1 MANAG
6 RKTKPLPTVKWF
18 LPLLLKINPVK
29 LSTRLLAP
37 RVLAN
42 FYIAIDAVIANKIRS
57 LLTALGI
64 IFGVAAVIAMLAIGN
79 GAQQE
84 ILNQIKL
91 VGVNNIV
98 IKPIIEQKEEKL
110 NEQAGGKK
118 EKKKFSPGLTI
129 RDVNSIKKTIPG
141 LTRISPEIILN
152 SHVIRNGV
160 RRSAKLVGVEPSYFE
175 IYDFQLVDGQMF
187 SAEHMTLGG
196 PVCIIGSSLKSKFFP
211 TENPVGKSIKVGP
224 HWLTIIGV
232 LKERLVTQSSISKL
246 GIRDFNMDVY
256 APLQTVLIRY
266 ENRDLVTTEA
276 IRLANMRSRGMVIIN
291 DNSASE
297 ESEEEKKNYHQLDRL
312 VIQVDETTR
321 MQTTAEVLSRL
332 LTRRHYEVV
341 DFEIEIPELLLKQQQ
356 RTNDIFNYVLGAIA
370 GISLL
375 VGGIGIMNIML
386 ASVLERI
393 KEIGLRLSIGA
404 QKNDIIQQFL
414 FEAVMISVSGGI
426 IGVVLGV
433 TMASIVSVM
442 AGIPTIVSFTSILLS
457 FGVAATVGLI
467 FGIAPARKAA
477 SQDPIASLRY
487 E

>member
-1 MANAG
+1 MV
-6 RKTKPLPTVKWF
+6 TP
-18 LPLLLKINPVK
+18 
-29 LSTRLLAP
+29 RLLAN
-37 RVLAN
+37 LL
-42 FYIAIDAVIANKIRS
+42 IAIDAVIANRIRS

-98 IKPIIEQKEEKL
+98 IKPIIEQKDEKV
-110 NEQAGGKK
+110 NEKVGKK
-118 EKKKFSPGLTI
+118 EKKKFSPGLTV
-129 RDVNSIKKTIPG
+129 RDVQSIHETIPT
-141 LTRISPEIILN
+141 LTQVSPEIILDTY
-152 SHVIRNGV
+152 VIRNGF
-160 RRSAKLVGVEPSYFE
+160 RRSAKLVGVDPAYFT
-175 IYDFQLVDGQMF
+175 IYDFQLSDGALF
-187 SAEHMTLGG
+187 SEEHRRTGS
-196 PVCIIGSSLKSKFFP
+196 PVCIIGSALKSRFFP
-211 TENPVGKSIKVGP
+211 KENPVGKTMKVGT

-232 LKERLVTQSSISKL
+232 LKERTVSQASINKL

-256 APLQTVLIRY
+256 APLQTVLVRY
-266 ENRDLVTTEA
+266 RNRDLVTTEG
-276 IRLANMRSRGMVIIN
+276 IRLAAMRSQG
-291 DNSASE
+291 NSNGNAQNASTE
-297 ESEEEKKNYHQLDRL
+297 NEQEKKNYHQLDRL
-312 VIQVDETTR
+312 VLQVD
-321 MQTTAEVLSRL
+321 QTQKLQATAEVISRML
-332 LTRRHYEVV
+332 KRRHYDVV
-341 DFEIEIPELLLKQQQ
+341 DYEIEIPELLLKQQQ

-393 KEIGLRLSIGA
+393 KEIGLRLAIGA
-404 QKNDIIQQFL
+404 RKSDVVQQFL

-433 TMASIVSVM
+433 VFAYLVSSF
-442 AGIPTIVSFTSILLS
+442 ANIPTIISFTSIVLS

-477 SQDPIASLRY
+477 QQDPIASLRY

>member
-1 MANAG
+1 M
-6 RKTKPLPTVKWF
+6 K
-18 LPLLLKINPVK
+18 LKSIVTP
-29 LSTRLLAP
+29 RLLAN
-37 RVLAN
+37 LL
-42 FYIAIDAVIANKIRS
+42 IAIDAVIANRIRS

-98 IKPIIEQKEEKL
+98 IKPIIEQKDEKV
-110 NEQAGGKK
+110 NEKVGKK
-118 EKKKFSPGLTI
+118 EKKKFSPGLTV
-129 RDVNSIKKTIPG
+129 RDVQSIHETIPT
-141 LTRISPEIILN
+141 LTQVSPEIILDTY
-152 SHVIRNGV
+152 VIRNGF
-160 RRSAKLVGVEPSYFE
+160 RRSAKLVGVDPAYFT
-175 IYDFQLVDGQMF
+175 IYDFQLSDGALF
-187 SAEHMTLGG
+187 SEEQRRTGS
-196 PVCIIGSSLKSKFFP
+196 PVCIIGSALKSRFFP
-211 TENPVGKSIKVGP
+211 KENPVGKTMKVGT

-232 LKERLVTQSSISKL
+232 LKERTVSQASINKL

-256 APLQTVLIRY
+256 APLQTVLVRY
-266 ENRDLVTTEA
+266 RNRDLVTTEG
-276 IRLANMRSRGMVIIN
+276 IRLAAMRSQG
-291 DNSASE
+291 NSNGNAQNASKE
-297 ESEEEKKNYHQLDRL
+297 NEQEKKNYHQLDRL
-312 VIQVDETTR
+312 VLQVD
-321 MQTTAEVLSRL
+321 QTQKLQATAEIISRML
-332 LTRRHYEVV
+332 KRRHYDVV
-341 DFEIEIPELLLKQQQ
+341 DYEIEIPELLLKQQQ

-393 KEIGLRLSIGA
+393 KEIGLRLAIGA
-404 QKNDIIQQFL
+404 RKSDVVQQFL

-433 TMASIVSVM
+433 VFAYLVSSF
-442 AGIPTIVSFTSILLS
+442 ANIPTIISFTSIVLS

-477 SQDPIASLRY
+477 QQDPIASLRY

>member
-1 MANAG
+1 MKYVSRYFG
-6 RKTKPLPTVKWF
+6 P
-18 LPLLLKINPVK
+18 
-29 LSTRLLAP
+29 RLLAN
-37 RVLAN
+37 L
-42 FYIAIDAVIANKIRS
+42 YIAIDAVIANKVRS

-98 IKPIIEQKEEKL
+98 VKPIVEQTEEKL
-110 NEQAGGKK
+110 NEQASGKK

-129 RDVNSIKKTIPG
+129 RDVHSIKSTIPG
-141 LTRISPEIILN
+141 LTRVSPEIILN
-152 SHVIRNGV
+152 TNVIRNGI

-175 IYDFQLVDGQMF
+175 IYDFQLAEGSMF
-187 SAEHMTLGG
+187 NTEHLRVGA
-196 PVCIIGSSLKSKFFP
+196 PVCIIGSSLKSRFFP
-211 TENPVGKSIKVGP
+211 TESAIGKNIKVGP

-232 LKERLVTQSSISKL
+232 TRERLVSQNSISKL
-246 GIRDFNMDVY
+246 GIRDFNMDIY
-256 APLQTVLIRY
+256 APLQAVLIRY
-266 ENRDLVTTEA
+266 ENRDLITTEA
-276 IRLANMRSRGMVIIN
+276 LRLANMRSQGFIIL
-291 DNSASE
+291 SEGETE
-297 ESEEEKKNYHQLDRL
+297 ESEAERKNYHQLDRL
-312 VIQVDETTR
+312 VIQVDETVKL
-321 MQTTAEVLSRL
+321 QATAEIMSRM
-332 LTRRHYEVV
+332 LTRKHYEVV

-404 QKNDIIQQFL
+404 QKSDVVQQFL
-414 FEAVMISVSGGI
+414 FESVMISVSGGI

-433 TMASIVSVM
+433 TLAYLVSVF
-442 AGIPTIVSFTSILLS
+442 AEIPTIITLASIALS

-467 FGIAPARKAA
+467 FGIAPARRAA

>member
-1 MANAG
+1 VIKN
-6 RKTKPLPTVKWF
+6 RYFT
-18 LPLLLKINPVK
+18 
-29 LSTRLLAP
+29 P

-42 FYIAIDAVIANKIRS
+42 LYIAINAVIANRVRS

-129 RDVNSIKKTIPG
+129 RDVHSIRRTIPG
-141 LTRISPEIILN
+141 LSRVSPEIILN
-152 SHVIRNGV
+152 TYVIRNGI
-160 RRSAKLVGVEPSYFE
+160 RRSAKIVGVEPSYFE
-175 IYDFQLVDGQMF
+175 IYDFQLAEGQMF
-187 SAEHMTLGG
+187 NAEQMKLGA
-196 PVCIIGSSLKSKFFP
+196 PVCIIGSALRARFFA
-211 TENPVGKSIKVGP
+211 TENPIGKSIKVGP
-224 HWLTIIGV
+224 HWLTIVGV
-232 LKERLVTQSSISKL
+232 LRERLVSESSISKL

-256 APLQTVLIRY
+256 APLQSVLIRY
-266 ENRDLVTTEA
+266 ENRDLITTEA
-276 IRLANMRSRGMVIIN
+276 LRLATMRSQGRFSS
-291 DNSASE
+291 SAGESA
-297 ESEEEKKNYHQLDRL
+297 ESELEKKNYHQLDRL
-312 VIQVDETTR
+312 VIQVDETSKL
-321 MQTTAEVLSRL
+321 QSTAEILSRML
-332 LTRRHYEVV
+332 SRKHYEVV

-393 KEIGLRLSIGA
+393 KEIGLRLSLGA
-404 QKNDIIQQFL
+404 QKSDIVQQFL
-414 FEAVMISVSGGI
+414 FEAVMISVTGGL

-433 TMASIVSVM
+433 TMAYIVSTV
-442 AGIPTIVSFTSILLS
+442 AGIPTIVSFSSIVLS

>member
-1 MANAG
+1 M
-6 RKTKPLPTVKWF
+6 
-18 LPLLLKINPVK
+18 
-29 LSTRLLAP
+29 
-37 RVLAN
+37 LAN
-42 FYIAIDAVIANKIRS
+42 LYIAIDAVIANRVRS

-110 NEQAGGKK
+110 NEQASGKK

-129 RDVNSIKKTIPG
+129 RDVNSIRTIIPG
-141 LTRISPEIILN
+141 LAKISPEIIIN
-152 SHVIRNGV
+152 TNIIRNGI

-175 IYDFQLVDGQMF
+175 IYDFQLSEGQMF
-187 SAEHMTLGG
+187 NAEQLKVGS
-196 PVCIIGSSLKSKFFP
+196 PVCIIGSALKSRFFP
-211 TENPVGKSIKVGP
+211 TENPIGKNIKVGP

-232 LKERLVTQSSISKL
+232 MKERLVSENSISKL

-256 APLQTVLIRY
+256 APLQSVLIRY
-266 ENRDLVTTEA
+266 ENRDLITAEA
-276 IRLANMRSRGMVIIN
+276 LRLAAMRSRGMVFISGN
-291 DNSASE
+291 AGDT
-297 ESEEEKKNYHQLDRL
+297 ESEQDKKNYHQLDRL
-312 VIQVDETTR
+312 VIQVEETNK
-321 MQTTAEVLSRL
+321 MQSTAEILTRL
-332 LTRRHYEVV
+332 LARKHYEVV

-393 KEIGLRLSIGA
+393 KEIGLRLAIGA
-404 QKNDIIQQFL
+404 QKVDIVQQFL
-414 FEAVMISVSGGI
+414 FEAIMISISGGL

-433 TMASIVSVM
+433 SMAFIVSSV

>member
-1 MANAG
+1 MF
-6 RKTKPLPTVKWF
+6 PTQAT
-18 LPLLLKINPVK
+18 NPVTIK
-29 LSTRLLAP
+29 NKYFSP

-42 FYIAIDAVIANKIRS
+42 LYIAIDAVIANRVRS

-98 IKPIIEQKEEKL
+98 IKPIIEQKEENL
-110 NEQAGGKK
+110 NEQANGKK

-129 RDVNSIKKTIPG
+129 RDVHSIRTTIPG
-141 LTRISPEIILN
+141 LTRVSPEIILN
-152 SHVIRNGV
+152 TYVIRNGI
-160 RRSAKLVGVEPSYFE
+160 RRSAKLVGVEPTYFE
-175 IYDFQLVDGQMF
+175 IYDFQLAEGQMF
-187 SAEHMTLGG
+187 NTEQMKLGA
-196 PVCIIGSSLKSKFFP
+196 PVCIIGSALRGRFFP
-211 TENPVGKSIKVGP
+211 TENPIGKSIKVGP
-224 HWLTIIGV
+224 HWLTIVGV
-232 LKERLVTQSSISKL
+232 MRERLVSESSISKL

-256 APLQTVLIRY
+256 APLQSVLIRY
-266 ENRDLVTTEA
+266 ENRDLITSEA
-276 IRLANMRSRGMVIIN
+276 LRLAAMRSRGMVFISSSGES
-291 DNSASE
+291 DA
-297 ESEEEKKNYHQLDRL
+297 ESELEKKNYHQLDRL
-312 VIQVDETTR
+312 VIQVDETTKL
-321 MQTTAEVLSRL
+321 QSTAEILSRML
-332 LTRRHYEVV
+332 ARKHYEVV

-404 QKNDIIQQFL
+404 QKSDIVQQFL
-414 FEAVMISVSGGI
+414 FEAIMISVSGGL

-433 TMASIVSVM
+433 TMAFIVSTV
-442 AGIPTIVSFTSILLS
+442 ANIPTIVSFSSIVLS